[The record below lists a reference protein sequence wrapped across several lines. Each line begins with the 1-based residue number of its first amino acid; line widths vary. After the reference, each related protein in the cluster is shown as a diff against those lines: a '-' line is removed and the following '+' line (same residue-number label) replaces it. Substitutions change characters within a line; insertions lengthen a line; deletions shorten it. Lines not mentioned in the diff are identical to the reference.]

1 MTTAFAQLVVQK
13 LFAMFAMFGVILFAG
28 NSASTKKAERIRATR
43 KKATSKKKTARR
55 RTDRTGRK
63 QPSVVFGESKYDDR
77 KAAQS
82 PLSLFQKNLLDKYR
96 IGRDYP
102 NAGNKGQWSVPD

>member
-1 MTTAFAQLVVQK
+1 
-13 LFAMFAMFGVILFAG
+13 MFAMFGVVLFAG
-28 NSASTKKAERIRATR
+28 NSASTRKAERIRATR
-43 KKATSKKKTARR
+43 KRATSKKKKTARR
-55 RTDRTGRK
+55 RTDRTARK
-63 QPSVVFGESKYDDR
+63 QPSVVFGESKSVDW